1 MRKVFILLL
10 LFIASSALAATHEY
24 TLVSKCSEIWDS
36 DNSTWTDRTEW
47 KRTSGTF
54 IWDSTEKIVVIFDDT
69 HDVDQ
74 RTLHCED
81 WEVQPLYDGGIS
93 YLLDCYGVIFDYS
106 IRINKWD
113 DGDLVIYV
121 DYLWIR
127 EIYKC
132 VPWR

>member
-10 LFIASSALAATHEY
+10 LFIASSVLAATHTY

-47 KRTSGTF
+47 KHTSGTF
-54 IWDSTEKIVVIFDDT
+54 FWDSTKKIVVIYDDT
-69 HDVDQ
+69 HDMDQ

-81 WEVQPLYDGGIS
+81 WEVQPLYDGSRS
-93 YLLDCYGVIFDYS
+93 YLLDCYGAIFDYS

>member
-54 IWDSTEKIVVIFDDT
+54 VWDSTEKIVVINDDT
-69 HDVDQ
+69 HELYQ
-74 RTLHCED
+74 RVLFCED

-93 YLLDCYGVIFDYS
+93 YLFDCYETIFEYS
-106 IRINKWD
+106 IRINVWD
-113 DGDLVIYV
+113 DGDLFIYV